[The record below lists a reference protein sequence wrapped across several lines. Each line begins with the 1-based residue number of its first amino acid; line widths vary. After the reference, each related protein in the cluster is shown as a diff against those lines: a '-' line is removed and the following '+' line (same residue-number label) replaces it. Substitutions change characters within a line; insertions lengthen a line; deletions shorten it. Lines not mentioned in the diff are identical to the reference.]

1 MSKRVGETVLLSLL
15 AIGDVGPAKIEVG
28 VLSTVL
34 KALSS
39 VGLRA
44 DARAL
49 ALEAAL
55 TNGL

>member
-1 MSKRVGETVLLSLL
+1 MGETVLLKWL
-15 AIGDVGPAKIEVG
+15 AIGDLGPAKITVG

-34 KALSS
+34 MALSS
-39 VGLRA
+39 VGLKA

-49 ALEAAL
+49 ALEALL